1 MRTFLSVAAIAAITS
16 GCSSTS
22 GNTEASTV
30 EQTPA
35 PVSKVVLNSEVNWE
49 ELNPARGDKSPKAG
63 TLWGDRNGYAA
74 TGYLLNPVDGFLSP
88 PHIHNINYRAIV
100 IEGEFHNDDPNAD
113 DMWMPAGSVW
123 TQPKGEVHVTGARG
137 EHPVAYIEIEQGPYL
152 VLPSA
157 KKDEYP
163 SDDSPMNIDES
174 NIVWVD
180 AADITWLEQS
190 GVKDADSAPKV
201 AFLWGDMT
209 EGKIN
214 GTFIKLPAGF
224 KGELRSEG
232 TAIRAIT
239 VKGNTLHQAQG
250 SDETKMLEPG
260 SFFGSDGQSVHQL
273 ESSKDEESI
282 IYIRTNGK
290 YRVVPV

>member
-1 MRTFLSVAAIAAITS
+1 MKAFITVATVAAITS
-16 GCSSTS
+16 GCSSIAT
-22 GNTEASTV
+22 TENNSP
-30 EQTPA
+30 EQTTT

-49 ELNPARGDKSPKAG
+49 ALNPARGDKSPKAG
-63 TLWGDRNGYAA
+63 TLWGDRNGYGA

-137 EHPVAYIEIEQGPYL
+137 KHPVAYIEIEQGPYL

-163 SDDSPMNIDES
+163 SDSAPMNIDES
-174 NIVWVD
+174 NIVWLN
-180 AADITWLEQS
+180 AADITWLDQA
-190 GVKDADSAPKV
+190 GVEDANDAPKV
-201 AFLWGDMT
+201 AFLWGEMT

-214 GTFIKLPAGF
+214 GSFIKLPAGF
-224 KGELRSEG
+224 KGELRTEG
-232 TAIRAIT
+232 TAIHAIT
-239 VKGNTLHQAQG
+239 VKGNTMHQAPG
-250 SDETKMLEPG
+250 SNEVKTLEPG

-273 ESSKDEESI
+273 ESSKNEESI

-290 YRVVPV
+290 YSVVSS